1 MELAGVD
8 RDLKPKGKVEV
19 PDSMFGRGWNGPLVH
34 RLVASQESRGRQV
47 TRKQKNRAEVKHTT
61 KRLYR
66 QKGTGRARAGISSAP
81 GRRGG
86 GRAFPATP
94 RDNPA
99 KELNRKEFRAGMATL
114 LSQLAREGRLF
125 VADEIAADGIK
136 TKDCAAKLSE
146 FAAEDRVLFV
156 DTEFERNFSLSV
168 RNIRMARTAGLSR
181 LLSTD
186 LMRSDRVVFSK
197 RAVDELA
204 RAWS

>member
-8 RDLKPKGKVEV
+8 RNLKPSGKVEV
-19 PDSMFGRGWNGPLVH
+19 PDAMFARGWNGPLVH

-47 TRKQKNRAEVKHTT
+47 TRKQKTRAEVKHTT

-66 QKGTGRARAGISSAP
+66 QKGTGRARAGMSSAP

-94 RDNPA
+94 RDNPH

-114 LSQLAREGRLF
+114 LSQLAREGRLY
-125 VADEIAADGIK
+125 VADEIAADGIR
-136 TKDCAAKLSE
+136 TKDCAAKLDG
-146 FAAEDRVLFV
+146 FAAGARVLFV

-197 RAVDELA
+197 RAVDEIA